1 MVDSKRICALE
12 EAEVLAAHEA
22 AIQLGIIE
30 PMTKEE
36 WYDREPKFRSR
47 TIHRLVR
54 YCSFYFDFGQT
65 SITLG
70 ISCPQP
76 AQSRCAALPT
86 AALSTVAVPIAA
98 GPNSCWRHQ
107 SNSDRPSASSRSQH
121 PIAGSSYGTPYG
133 PERAA
138 SALADPLEPHLDM
151 SLLDQVLSADTHL
164 VRLLAAVS

>member
-86 AALSTVAVPIAA
+86 AALSTVVVPIASRRA
-98 GPNSCWRHQ
+98 PEEEVQALRADMGEGIGL
-107 SNSDRPSASSRSQH
+107 DSRS
-121 PIAGSSYGTPYG
+121 GLTP
-133 PERAA
+133 
-138 SALADPLEPHLDM
+138 D
-151 SLLDQVLSADTHL
+151 
-164 VRLLAAVS
+164 

>member
-76 AQSRCAALPT
+76 AQSRCAALST
-86 AALSTVAVPIAA
+86 AARSKVVGPIAA
-98 GPNSCWRHQ
+98 NPNIHSQPQ
-107 SNSDRPSASSRSQH
+107 SKTALATTVNQT
-121 PIAGSSYGTPYG
+121 GTPCVSG
-133 PERAA
+133 RAHA
-138 SALADPLEPHLDM
+138 EKATHTDPSLNKWPSCPARLAD
-151 SLLDQVLSADTHL
+151 SHL
-164 VRLLAAVS
+164 VAPCGAIAATSRTT

>member
-1 MVDSKRICALE
+1 MVDSKRICALK

-86 AALSTVAVPIAA
+86 AALSTVVVPTASN
-98 GPNSCWRHQ
+98 PNIHSQPQ
-107 SNSDRPSASSRSQH
+107 S
-121 PIAGSSYGTPYG
+121 TT
-133 PERAA
+133 
-138 SALADPLEPHLDM
+138 ALATTVNQTCMPCVSEHAHAETC
-151 SLLDQVLSADTHL
+151 LLYTSPSPRDKRQSRMPSSA
-164 VRLLAAVS
+164 